1 MSKAKHN
8 EAAHPQPRL
17 AVHVSLFFFRWRSPR
32 HATRRLTRAASPPSH
47 HRARLRPHAKCA
59 ARRRVRADRR
69 RRKRYDTTYYTDPSK
84 PGRGDRE
91 VKRGDSA
98 TVHVVAKIR
107 DTGRVIMNTREA
119 GMVPYAGVFGANGV
133 IKGWDVAMMGARVA
147 ERRIVR
153 VPAHEAFGA
162 EGDKHLGVPGGSD
175 LELDLTILQIRA
187 NKGKIRDESRGAPP
201 PKEGEEDTAHIFGE
215 EPRWPDE
222 L

>member
-1 MSKAKHN
+1 MVDA
-8 EAAHPQPRL
+8 
-17 AVHVSLFFFRWRSPR
+17 SL
-32 HATRRLTRAASPPSH
+32 
-47 HRARLRPHAKCA
+47 
-59 ARRRVRADRR
+59 
-69 RRKRYDTTYYTDPSK
+69 
-84 PGRGDRE
+84 
-91 VKRGDSA
+91 
-98 TVHVVAKIR
+98 IR
-107 DTGRVIMNTREA
+107 T
-119 GMVPYAGVFGANGV
+119 
-133 IKGWDVAMMGARVA
+133 MMGARVA

-162 EGDKHLGVPGGSD
+162 EGDKHLGAPGGSD

>member
-1 MSKAKHN
+1 MRAV
-8 EAAHPQPRL
+8 AAAVALTLFASSAL
-17 AVHVSLFFFRWRSPR
+17 AFDPAQNAPLDDEFEPIVVGG
-32 HATRRLTRAASPPSH
+32 
-47 HRARLRPHAKCA
+47 K
-59 ARRRVRADRR
+59 
-69 RRKRYDTTYYTDPSK
+69 KYDTTYYTDPSK

>member
-1 MSKAKHN
+1 M
-8 EAAHPQPRL
+8 
-17 AVHVSLFFFRWRSPR
+17 
-32 HATRRLTRAASPPSH
+32 
-47 HRARLRPHAKCA
+47 
-59 ARRRVRADRR
+59 RRVALLLVSSALAFDPSQNAPLDDEFEPIVVGGV
-69 RRKRYDTTYYTDPSK
+69 KYDTTYYTDPSK

-98 TVHVVAKIR
+98 T
-107 DTGRVIMNTREA
+107 
-119 GMVPYAGVFGANGV
+119 
-133 IKGWDVAMMGARVA
+133 
-147 ERRIVR
+147 
-153 VPAHEAFGA
+153 AHEAFGA